1 MNQPT
6 KIPATA
12 TILIGGE
19 SKRFGSP
26 KWEAIIDGIKLIDRT
41 WDSCEIFENRFV
53 EKADGIWVIESI
65 PVTTTN

>member
-26 KWEAIIDGIKLIDRT
+26 KWQTVIKD
-41 WDSCEIFENRFV
+41 
-53 EKADGIWVIESI
+53 KSI
-65 PVTTTN
+65 LNHM